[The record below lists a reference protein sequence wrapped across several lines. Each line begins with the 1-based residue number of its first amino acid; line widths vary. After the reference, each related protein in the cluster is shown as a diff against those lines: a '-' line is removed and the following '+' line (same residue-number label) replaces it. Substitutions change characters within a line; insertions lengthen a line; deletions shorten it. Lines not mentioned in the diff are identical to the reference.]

1 VLVVVLMQVE
11 FQQAAAESWAVAMVQ
26 EEVPMAQEEE
36 LMGLVAFLV
45 EAHMQVEGFQAAVL
59 EWAPRAS
66 LVVTAAVVDH
76 LAPCMQMHMGMR
88 GLA

>member
-1 VLVVVLMQVE
+1 
-11 FQQAAAESWAVAMVQ
+11 
-26 EEVPMAQEEE
+26 MAQEEE

-59 EWAPRAS
+59 EWAPHAS

-76 LAPCMQMHMGMR
+76 LAPCMQMRMGMR